1 MADAAQSR
9 EEFKALVR
17 ENGVLRARVE
27 ELETVVRDLRAR
39 LHRNSRN
46 SDQPP
51 STDKPWAIK
60 PQKPP
65 TGRRPGGQPG
75 HEGTTRQPFTP
86 AEVDRFVTVLP
97 GRCSNCRTLLHAK
110 DAVGAPVRHQTVD
123 LPPTA
128 AEVTEHALQQCLC
141 PDCGTVTQPELPPGV
156 PRGLVGP
163 RLQAMMTLLSG
174 RFRLSRREVSEAI
187 VALYGEKATLSVG
200 TVAAMEKLTSGA
212 LAAAYDEALEAVRL
226 APVVNADE
234 TGWTETRK
242 RAWLWCAV
250 TDLLK
255 VFRIDRNRS
264 RAAFERFL
272 GDFTGILGTDRWSAY
287 RALTP
292 EQRQL
297 CWAHLLRNFFG
308 IEERGGEGA
317 SLGTRGLAVVDAIM
331 KQWYRLKDGE
341 ITRRGFQRLL
351 APIRAR
357 FKRLLTAGLKNSDR
371 KARGLCRDVLKWEPS
386 LWTFA
391 KVPGVDPTNNISEQ
405 ALRKAVL
412 WSKGSFGS
420 ASAAGSRFVE
430 RMLTVTESLRA
441 QGRPIL
447 AFLEE
452 TVRAHGLGG
461 PHPSL
466 LPANTS

>member
-1 MADAAQSR
+1 MADEARTR
-9 EEFKALVR
+9 EEHEGLVR
-17 ENGVLRARVE
+17 ENARLTARVE
-27 ELETVVRDLRAR
+27 ELEKVIRELRAQ
-39 LHRNSRN
+39 LNRNSRN
-46 SDQPP
+46 SSQPP

-65 TGRRPGGQPG
+65 SGRRPGGQPG
-75 HEGTTRQPFTP
+75 HEGTTRQPFTS
-86 AEVDRFVTVLP
+86 AQVDRLVTVLP
-97 GRCSNCRTLLHAK
+97 GRCSNCKILLRAK
-110 DAVGAPVRHQTVD
+110 DAVGEPVRHQTVD

-128 AEVTEHALQQCLC
+128 AEVTEHLLQQCRC
-141 PDCGTVTQPELPPGV
+141 PDCGAVTRPELPEGV
-156 PRGLVGP
+156 PTGVVGP
-163 RLQAMMTLLSG
+163 RLQAMMALLSG
-174 RFRLSRREVSEAI
+174 RFRLSRREVAEAL
-187 VALYGEKATLSVG
+187 VALYGEKALLSLG
-200 TVAAMEKLTSGA
+200 TVAAMEKLTSEA
-212 LAAAYDEALEAVRL
+212 LAAGYDEALEAVRA

-234 TGWTETRK
+234 TGWTEARK

-255 VFRIDRNRS
+255 VFRIDTNRS

-272 GDFTGILGTDRWSAY
+272 GAFAGILGTDRWSAY

-317 SLGTRGLAVVDAIM
+317 KIGTAGLKAIDTIM
-331 KQWYRLKDGE
+331 HLWYRFRDGE
-341 ITRRGFQRLL
+341 ITRLGFRRLL
-351 APIRAR
+351 APVRAR
-357 FKRLLTAGLKNSDR
+357 FKRLLTKGLKNADQ
-371 KARGLCRDVLKWEPS
+371 KARALCRDVLKWEPS

-391 KVPGVDPTNNISEQ
+391 RVPNVDPTNNISERD
-405 ALRKAVL
+405 LRKAVL
-412 WSKGSFGS
+412 WRKGSFGS
-420 ASAAGSRFVE
+420 GSAAGSRFVE
-430 RMLTVTESLRA
+430 RMLTVTASLRA

-452 TVRAHGLGG
+452 SVRAHGLGG

-466 LPANTS
+466 LPAKAG